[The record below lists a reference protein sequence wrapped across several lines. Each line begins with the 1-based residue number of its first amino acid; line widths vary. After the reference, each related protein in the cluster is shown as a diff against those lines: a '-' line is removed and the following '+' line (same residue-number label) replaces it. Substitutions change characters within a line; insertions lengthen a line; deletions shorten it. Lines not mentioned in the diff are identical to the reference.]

1 MSLTPI
7 PDQPVDLEPN
17 VEHPDCVDCEIEHV
31 PCVTFAAGDRLYLQM
46 KNEPD
51 SLGLD
56 LDACNEGE
64 PPTYSVIYNSGQP
77 FTPYAVGDPDFN
89 NPTLW
94 GVTSTGGSW
103 SIAGGKA
110 TLVTTPLS
118 PPTIFDLVPY
128 QIPGVNTWYFQP
140 SFYVE
145 IETGTV
151 SSGGY
156 WEIYL
161 TCSGGGQAII
171 TGQAQ
176 SNTVY
181 RGGIYITGLA
191 NPANFGIRALHSSG
205 VGALELLSVKIR
217 LSLNA
222 VFTSGPDVAT
232 TGMTRW
238 EMYDSTITGPGP
250 YAAHCVQTGSEESL
264 TQSWFTPFGPSG
276 FAIGTYRL
284 ELDVTEVT
292 SGGVFLRIG
301 SQTSAL
307 QTSAGTLTWDV
318 YRDATS
324 VQTDV
329 EVVADPFFVGKI
341 NQLRYRTL
349 GGGVVTNGGW
359 SVDGDLCA
367 YRHLLDPPNVNP
379 LVLSTWLTQLG
390 AWVKVTYRLDDL
402 TTGSVRVTTSTGN
415 FSAVHDRAGTYSAY
429 FYLDQ
434 AQLLQVIPTQ
444 DFDGTFKFVDVAL
457 QYRGHLAYLYEGSNV
472 GPQLFSYY
480 ERDFVTFY
488 LDLQQGYPA
497 CFTVGV
503 LEQISAGGFNLPD
516 YWIDPQLTDPAGFWT
531 LSVTSGTVVTPG
543 SGILSDLA
551 QAQVFQDLA
560 ILLDTCVRVTLL
572 LQPCP
577 DIFGN
582 PQPLLVNDLKVY
594 FGGYLAF
601 SAPPISGTQAA
612 PLVFDFTY
620 DAAAVALGATSTMI
634 VDWNGSPCTFTLGG
648 VYAQPCPGSPG
659 AFPTYVSNCLQRI
672 APNYCENSYLSAGV
686 DGATP
691 APDLLPDEARFS
703 PVALGFQ
710 FNVYFLLALRAPVYF
725 LEDRWQGDDER
736 YGYLN
741 GREQRTASSTQKQ
754 WALVIGKQNGHAHD
768 ALAVM
773 TRCEWLRVRSAEVT
787 DYVVVSDDYSPNWPK
802 GQRPLVADVS
812 VDVVRREK
820 SRRYLRRIY

>member
-1 MSLTPI
+1 M
-7 PDQPVDLEPN
+7 E
-17 VEHPDCVDCEIEHV
+17 
-31 PCVTFAAGDRLYLQM
+31 
-46 KNEPD
+46 
-51 SLGLD
+51 
-56 LDACNEGE
+56 
-64 PPTYSVIYNSGQP
+64 
-77 FTPYAVGDPDFN
+77 
-89 NPTLW
+89 
-94 GVTSTGGSW
+94 
-103 SIAGGKA
+103 
-110 TLVTTPLS
+110 
-118 PPTIFDLVPY
+118 
-128 QIPGVNTWYFQP
+128 
-140 SFYVE
+140 
-145 IETGTV
+145 
-151 SSGGY
+151 
-156 WEIYL
+156 
-161 TCSGGGQAII
+161 
-171 TGQAQ
+171 
-176 SNTVY
+176 
-181 RGGIYITGLA
+181 
-191 NPANFGIRALHSSG
+191 
-205 VGALELLSVKIR
+205 
-217 LSLNA
+217 
-222 VFTSGPDVAT
+222 
-232 TGMTRW
+232 RW
-238 EMYDSTITGPGP
+238 ELYDIQTG
-250 YAAHCVQTGSEESL
+250 ASNWSARVVQTGSEESL
-264 TQSWFTPFGPSG
+264 AQPWDQIIPFPGG
-276 FAIGTYRL
+276 FPVGTYRI

-307 QTSAGTLTWDV
+307 QISAGTLTWDV
-318 YRDATS
+318 YRDAIS

-341 NQLRYRTL
+341 NEIRYRTL

-367 YRHLLDPPNVNP
+367 YRHLLDPPNVTP

-402 TTGSVRVTTSTGN
+402 TAGSVVVTTSTGN

-444 DFDGTFKFVDVAL
+444 DFDGAFKFVDVAL

-480 ERDFVTFY
+480 ERDYVTFY
-488 LDLQQGYPA
+488 LDLQQGYPE

-503 LEQISAGGFNLPD
+503 LEQTSAGGFNLPD
-516 YWIDPQLTDPAGFWT
+516 LWIDPQLTDPFSFWT

-543 SGILSDLA
+543 AGILSDLG
-551 QAQVFQDLA
+551 QAYVFQDLS

-577 DIFGN
+577 DLFGN

-594 FGGYLAF
+594 FGSYLAF

-620 DAAAVALGATSTMI
+620 DAAAVALGANNTML
-634 VDWNGSPCTFTLGG
+634 VDWQGSPCTFTLAG

-725 LEDRWQGDDER
+725 LDDRWQGDDER
-736 YGYLN
+736 YAYLT